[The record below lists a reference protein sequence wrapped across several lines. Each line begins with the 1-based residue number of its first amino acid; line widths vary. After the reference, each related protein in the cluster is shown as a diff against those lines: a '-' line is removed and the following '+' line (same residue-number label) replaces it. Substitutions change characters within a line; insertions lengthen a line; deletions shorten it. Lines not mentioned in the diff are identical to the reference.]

1 MDLDDMRREPAVRA
15 STASPPALRRRTTA
29 GTAALTAALL
39 LITGCSAQADSS
51 PTAAET
57 APAGVQTPAPT
68 GSEVLDDIPLVDDPA
83 RLDLTDERVLRAV
96 CGITED
102 ALRNTHLES
111 GASLTVPEYWVAEG
125 FPVPEVEHPVF
136 CTQRLLTN
144 DVVTTWVM
152 LRDATASF
160 PIAERWM
167 AGVEEAG
174 YSHRDGSDAEL
185 IRQVAHGEVSGLGHG
200 EWWADERPYLAGVRA
215 YGTGSIMLLIQTK
228 P

>member
-15 STASPPALRRRTTA
+15 STASRPALRRRTTA
-29 GTAALTAALL
+29 VTTALMAALL
-39 LITGCSAQADSS
+39 LSTGCGAQAESS
-51 PTAAET
+51 PAAAET
-57 APAGVQTPAPT
+57 APAAARTAAPA
-68 GSEVLDDIPLVDDPA
+68 GSEVLDDIPLDDPA

-111 GASLTVPEYWVAEG
+111 GASLTVPDYWVAEG
-125 FPVPEVEHPVF
+125 FPVPEIEHPVF

-152 LRDATASF
+152 LRDATANF
-160 PIAERWM
+160 PIAEQWI
-167 AGVEEAG
+167 AGVEDAG

-185 IRQVAHGEVSGLGHG
+185 IRQVAQGEVSGLGDG
-200 EWWADERPYLAGVRA
+200 KWWADERPYLAGVRA